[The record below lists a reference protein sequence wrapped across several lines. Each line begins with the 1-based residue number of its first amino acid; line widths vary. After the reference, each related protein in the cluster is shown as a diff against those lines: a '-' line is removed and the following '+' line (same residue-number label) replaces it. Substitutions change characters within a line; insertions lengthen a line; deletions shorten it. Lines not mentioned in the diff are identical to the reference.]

1 MPRSTCVHPDH
12 KQAVAL
18 ALARNGFLTQGD
30 LAAHLAIA
38 LSTVSKFF
46 RGLNVSV
53 AKFEEISE
61 ALGLDTRELMQPK
74 QSAPTAPDTNQAP
87 ARVNFYAYDD
97 AWVGRATLVAELTA
111 RISGPCRLLL
121 ITGIAGVGK
130 TALAER
136 LSLEL
141 SELENADLN
150 DPPTAPLPLS
160 STPPLPASSP
170 PSLLRENFDAQNQSS
185 DFGSFAARLLEKL
198 GQVVTPSDRTEVQQL
213 LARLIQALRTSRRLI
228 LIDSLEEL
236 LQGNE
241 QEGWSEFKD
250 DAFRHFFQQ
259 VLAAETFQSRLIVTS
274 QELPSQLLALGTR
287 YRNFWSN
294 QPLTGLS
301 ETEQLALFEKTGLDV
316 RPEAEGRSW
325 LVRMGKAYEGH
336 PLALRVI
343 TGEIGSRPFFGDVLA
358 YWHRY
363 GKEIETVEQAIAEA
377 AAGQAVGA
385 EDKWQLD
392 RFTRT
397 LRRNVRTR
405 LEQTFQRLRQDAR
418 FAYILICEASV
429 YRCAV
434 PEDWWLSH
442 LEYWDCDEATSAAAM
457 DALKDRFLVE
467 ELIEVGQYSLRQHNL
482 IRSVSL
488 EHLKGLDQLV

>member
-18 ALARNGFLTQGD
+18 ALKRNGFLTQGA
-30 LAAHLAIA
+30 LAGHLEIA

-46 RGLNVSV
+46 RGLNVSIT
-53 AKFEEISE
+53 KFEEISE
-61 ALGLDTRELMQPK
+61 ALGLDTRTLIQPQ
-74 QSAPTAPDTNQAP
+74 QSASVASDANQSPTP
-87 ARVNFYAYDD
+87 ASFYAYDD
-97 AWVGRATLVAELTA
+97 AWVGREALVADLMTQV
-111 RISGPCRLLL
+111 SGASRLLL

-141 SELENADLN
+141 LEWG
-150 DPPTAPLPLS
+150 
-160 STPPLPASSP
+160 TP
-170 PSLLRENFDAQNQSS
+170 LRENFDALEQSSQSS
-185 DFGSFAARLLEKL
+185 DFGSFAARVLEKL
-198 GQVVTPSDRTEVQQL
+198 GQVVTPSDRTDIPQL
-213 LARLIQALRTSRRLI
+213 LTRLVQALRTNRHLI

-241 QEGWSEFKD
+241 QQGWSEFKD
-250 DAFRHFFQQ
+250 DAFLRFFQQ
-259 VLAAETFQSRLIVTS
+259 ILATETFQSRLIVTS

-287 YRNFWSN
+287 YRNFWFN
-294 QPLTGLS
+294 QPLTGLAA
-301 ETEQLALFEKTGLDV
+301 TEQLALFAKVGFDI
-316 RPEAEGRSW
+316 RPEAAGRD
-325 LVRMGKAYEGH
+325 LLIRMGKAYEGH

-343 TGEIGSRPFFGDVLA
+343 TGEIGSRPFFGDVQA
-358 YWHRY
+358 YWQRY
-363 GKEIETVEQAIAEA
+363 GTEIETVEQAIAEA
-377 AAGQAVGA
+377 AAGQVVGA
-385 EDKWQLD
+385 EDKWRLD

-397 LRRNVRTR
+397 LRRNVRSR

-442 LEYWDCDEATSAAAM
+442 LGYWDCDDATGAAAL

-467 ELIEVGQYSLRQHNL
+467 ELIEAGQYALRQHTL

-488 EHLKGLDQLV
+488 EHLKGLDGLV